1 MIQGSR
7 LAATG
12 MVAILSIRIVRGA
25 RGRMS
30 RLQAAWL
37 RFFPVLLYA

>member
-12 MVAILSIRIVRGA
+12 MVAIRIVRGA